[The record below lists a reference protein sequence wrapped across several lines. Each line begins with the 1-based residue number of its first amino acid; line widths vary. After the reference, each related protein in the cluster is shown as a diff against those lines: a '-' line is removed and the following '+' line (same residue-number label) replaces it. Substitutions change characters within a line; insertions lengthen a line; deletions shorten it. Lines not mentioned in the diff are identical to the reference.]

1 MAEDLTA
8 ADFKAAITLI
18 RKLEA
23 ERSVLAN
30 AGQVLRVLANAGPAY
45 QEYLAKIEVAKN
57 DLLSANAE
65 IEKANRTR
73 AEINALARDERGRY
87 VAEKNE
93 NDRKL
98 AADKKTVE
106 DEITGLRGQIETLK
120 REKAE
125 ALSGLNAQ
133 IDTAQKTLSGISA
146 KIDRIKT
153 LAG

>member
-1 MAEDLTA
+1 MAEDPTA
-8 ADFKAAITLI
+8 ADFKATITLI
-18 RKLEA
+18 RRLEA

-45 QEYLAKIEVAKN
+45 QEHLAKIEAAKN

-106 DEITGLRGQIETLK
+106 DEINLLK
-120 REKAE
+120 NEIVSLKEDKAE
-125 ALSGLNAQ
+125 MLKGLNAQ
-133 IDTAQKTLSGISA
+133 IEAAQKTLSGISA